1 MDGYMEKLLFIDLSN
16 KTVEEKDLSVE
27 LKNKFVGGK
36 GFGAKLL
43 YDLVPA
49 GTDPLSPDNVLMF
62 FPGPLTGTLAPA
74 MRGCAVS
81 KSPLTGTFSD
91 SYFGGSFA
99 AEIKYAGYDGIVI
112 QGKSKEPVYIWIDSD
127 NVQIV
132 AASHLWGKDTFE
144 TNTAIKEELKDDT
157 VKISCIGPAGEN
169 LVRFALLSCEYNR
182 HAGRGGIG
190 AVMGSKNLKAVAI
203 RGKYGVPAK
212 DPKEFMKS
220 CDKAFEEIRENPST
234 QGFTL
239 EGTIGS
245 VPFANETNLL
255 PIRNFNAGQSDKV
268 ESLYPDKHKE
278 TLWLRDTACLSC
290 PIRCSKVGIIK
301 TGKYAG
307 TVTDIIEY
315 ESTALMGSN
324 LELGDVRTISYL
336 VKLCDGLGLDSMSTG
351 SGIAFA
357 MEAYEKGLISED
369 MYDMPIEFGNEKVVE
384 KLINDI
390 AYRKNEIGDML
401 AEGVKRA
408 SEKLGPESDA
418 FALHTKGLETPA
430 WGPRTVPGMG
440 LAYMTGDRGGCHQ
453 RGFPINYEI
462 GGTWKDEPVERL
474 GTKNKAEIVVY
485 LQDYLAALDAFVK
498 CDFGQ
503 YAITCDTYLEM
514 FKNVTGITYTEEEL
528 LQLGERI
535 WNQVKLFNLREGF
548 TRKDD
553 RLPRRFFEQPL
564 PTGEHK
570 GSALNEQ
577 EMQQLLDEYYELR
590 GWNEEG
596 IPSDSKLRE
605 LELQDIECIYNME

>member
-132 AASHLWGKDTFE
+132 DASHLWGKDTFE

-182 HAGRGGIG
+182 QAGRGGMG

-203 RGKYGVPAK
+203 RGKYGVPVK
-212 DPKEFMKS
+212 DVKEFMKS
-220 CDKAFEEIRENPST
+220 CDKAFEEIRENPTT

-485 LQDYLAALDAFVK
+485 LQDYLAALDSFVK

-503 YAITCDTYLEM
+503 YGITCDTYLEM

-564 PTGEHK
+564 PSGEPT
-570 GSALNEQ
+570 SVLNEE

-596 IPSDSKLRE
+596 IPMGSKLQE
-605 LELQDIECIYNME
+605 LGLINE

>member
-16 KTVEEKDLSVE
+16 KTVEEKDLSFE
-27 LKNKFVGGK
+27 LKKKFVGGK

-132 AASHLWGKDTFE
+132 DASHLWGKDTFE

-169 LVRFALLSCEYNR
+169 LIRFALLSCEYNR
-182 HAGRGGIG
+182 HAGRGGMG

-203 RGKYGVPAK
+203 RGKYGVPVK
-212 DPKEFMKS
+212 DVKEFMKS
-220 CDKAFEEIRENPST
+220 CDKAFEEIRENPT
-234 QGFTL
+234 IQAFTL

-324 LELGDVRTISYL
+324 LELGDVREISYL

-351 SGIAFA
+351 SVIAFA

-369 MYDMPIEFGNEKVVE
+369 MYDMPIKFGKEKVVE
-384 KLINDI
+384 RLINDI

-474 GTKNKAEIVVY
+474 GTKNKAEILVY

-503 YAITCDTYLEM
+503 YGITCDTYLEM
-514 FKNVTGITYTEEEL
+514 FKNATGITYTEEEL

-605 LELQDIECIYNME
+605 LELQDIECIYCME